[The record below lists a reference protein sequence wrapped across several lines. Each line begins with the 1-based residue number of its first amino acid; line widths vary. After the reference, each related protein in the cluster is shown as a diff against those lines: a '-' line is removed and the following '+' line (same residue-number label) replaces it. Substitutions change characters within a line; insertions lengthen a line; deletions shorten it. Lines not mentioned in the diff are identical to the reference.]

1 MGIVNLS
8 NKMDIWFKI
17 CEFCSKIFTLTDCC
31 TMSGSSVCFMKNKH
45 RCTMMRYGVLE
56 YIFSFFF
63 FFFYFCERGIWT
75 LFDILSILLTN
86 IIRAWIIW
94 IRLYINETVF
104 LEQNARTTSENY
116 VYITMTGIPWSYD
129 DVIFVKSNR

>member
-63 FFFYFCERGIWT
+63 FFLFLRTRNLNIVWHS
-75 LFDILSILLTN
+75 FDIIDQYYSRVNNMNSIIHQWN
-86 IIRAWIIW
+86 GISRAKRAYYFWKLC
-94 IRLYINETVF
+94 LYN
-104 LEQNARTTSENY
+104 
-116 VYITMTGIPWSYD
+116 D
-129 DVIFVKSNR
+129 DRHSVIVRWRDLCKK